1 MDLVAGLKDRCNKYH
16 TLEWLRKRIT
26 AMQDM
31 YKDTGR
37 EALQTDI
44 KESRFALAVAL
55 DMLIEIGV
63 ITKAERE
70 VVMNYYGCYDRA

>member
-16 TLEWLRKRIT
+16 TLTWLKNRIT

>member
-1 MDLVAGLKDRCNKYH
+1 MDLVAGLRDRCNKYH
-16 TLEWLRKRIT
+16 TLVWLRKRIT

-37 EALQTDI
+37 DALQNEI
-44 KESRFALAVAL
+44 KQSRFALAVAL

-63 ITKAERE
+63 ITKAERD
-70 VVMNYYGCYDRA
+70 VVQDYYGCYERA